1 MSYGRN
7 FEFRSTPEGAQRAG
21 RYFLDE
27 TTPVVIGAPVILS
40 ADGATDAVGRLGV
53 ELATGAQDKPA
64 PGTGGV
70 LVYEHILHVGVDP
83 YLTTYSDFDTAPAG
97 EAVQV
102 INGTEVK
109 VAYKNTTA
117 ETFLTRTGY
126 PSARVMVAGVSG
138 STTLAVGD
146 FLTPG
151 VGNDTD
157 GYWAETGTA
166 TEAWLVVTFINNS
179 TGEVEARLNF

>member
-7 FEFRSTPEGAQRAG
+7 FEFRSTPSGAERAG
-21 RYFLDE
+21 RYFLDSA
-27 TTPVVIGAPVILS
+27 TPVVLGAPVVLS
-40 ADGATDAVGRLGV
+40 GDSDAVGRLGV
-53 ELATGAQDKPA
+53 ELATGAQDKPL

-70 LVYEHILHVGVDP
+70 LVYEHIQHIGVDP

-102 INGTEVK
+102 VNGSAVK
-109 VAYKNTTA
+109 VAYKNTTD

-126 PSARVMVAGVSG
+126 PTARIMVAGVSG
-138 STTLAVGD
+138 ATTVAVGN

-151 VGNDTD
+151 VGNDED
-157 GYWAETGTA
+157 GYWAETSDA
-166 TEAWLVVTFINNS
+166 AEAWLVVTSVNTT